1 MNEEPGD
8 TIVSGTSKPM
18 PFPFDYDDSL
28 MFAWADSPLGPA
40 PGDYTATAKIYKRVA
55 GIRGALLDTKIQ
67 TLEVE
72 E

>member
-1 MNEEPGD
+1 
-8 TIVSGTSKPM
+8 M